1 MNTLNILLQ
10 AAPAGEQSPMGNM
23 ILLVGIMVVFF
34 FFMVRP
40 QMKRQKEARK
50 FREGLQKGDSV
61 VTLGGIYGKI
71 DEIKE
76 DNIVIL
82 EIAKDVKIKID
93 KTALQQSMD
102 AVNQANK

>member
-10 AAPAGEQSPMGNM
+10 APETGGNPMGNM
-23 ILLVGIMVVFF
+23 ILMVGIMVIFF

-61 VTLGGIYGKI
+61 VTLGGIYGKV

-82 EIAKDVKIKID
+82 EIAKDIKIKID